1 MIRLLAVVGPTAS
14 GKSSLALELA
24 SRLHSEIVSAD
35 SMQVYRGM
43 EIGTAAPAAADLAR
57 VRHHFVSF
65 LDPGQGFS
73 AGAFARGARIE
84 VSRLNAE
91 GKVAV
96 VAGGSGLYLR
106 ALIDGLFDGPSADES
121 LRARLHRQAAEAGVP
136 ELYDRL
142 AEVDSDYAAKINPN
156 DLRRIVRGLEVYEIT
171 GRPLSVLHREHRKD
185 AEPLGALQVG
195 LNWPRPLLY
204 ERINARVDRML
215 AAGFLDEVRRLL
227 ADGHGV
233 RLARLRSLGYREFIA
248 HIRGECSYEQAVE
261 TMKRNTRRFAKR
273 QLSWFRADARIHWL
287 DAGPDHPPES
297 HIDTVLSMVAD
308 GIQES

>member
-14 GKSSLALELA
+14 GKSSLALQLA
-24 SRLHSEIVSAD
+24 ARLHSEIISAD
-35 SMQVYRGM
+35 SMQVYQGM
-43 EIGTAAPAAADLAR
+43 EIGTAAPTGPDLAR

-65 LDPGQGFS
+65 LEPCQGFS
-73 AGAFARGARIE
+73 AGAFARQARAE

-106 ALIDGLFDGPSADES
+106 ALIDGLFDGPSADEA
-121 LRARLHRQAAEAGVP
+121 LRDRLHRDAAELGVAAMFA
-136 ELYDRL
+136 RL
-142 AEVDSDYAAKINPN
+142 AEVDPGYAEVIDPN

-171 GRPLSVLHREHRKD
+171 GRPLSELHKEHCAV

-204 ERINARVDRML
+204 ERINARVDQML
-215 AAGFLDEVRRLL
+215 AAGFIDEVRALL
-227 ADGHGV
+227 AAGYGEG
-233 RLARLRSLGYREFIA
+233 LARLRSLGYGEFMA
-248 HIRGECSYEQAVE
+248 HLRGECSYEEAVE

-273 QLSWFRADARIHWL
+273 QLSWFRSDSRIHWL
-287 DAGPDHPPES
+287 DVDQDHHSES
-297 HIDTVLSMVAD
+297 HMDRVLGMVAD
-308 GIQES
+308 GASVS